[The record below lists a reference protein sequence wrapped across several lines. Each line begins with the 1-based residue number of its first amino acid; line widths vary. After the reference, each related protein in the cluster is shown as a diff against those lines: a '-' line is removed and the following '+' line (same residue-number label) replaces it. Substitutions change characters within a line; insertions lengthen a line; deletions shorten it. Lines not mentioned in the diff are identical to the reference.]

1 MDILAVE
8 VTRFRLSYVRQL
20 ASEMVLQFT
29 VLSDELSVVVL
40 LYQVSAVPVNYFI
53 DERGVIRNVII
64 GGLSRERLK
73 AEMDLLLE

>member
-1 MDILAVE
+1 MEILAVE

-20 ASEMVLQFT
+20 ASEMGLPFT
-29 VLSDELSVVVL
+29 VLADELSVVVL

>member
-1 MDILAVE
+1 M
-8 VTRFRLSYVRQL
+8 
-20 ASEMVLQFT
+20 
-29 VLSDELSVVVL
+29 VVVL

>member
-1 MDILAVE
+1 MGLP
-8 VTRFRLSYVRQL
+8 
-20 ASEMVLQFT
+20 FT
-29 VLSDELSVVVL
+29 VLADELSVVVL